1 MPSFRVG
8 VVTEV
13 TETRAGLQRVLVELG
28 SGPERAYLLTQLIGT
43 AAPGDRVVVN
53 TTAVEHGLGTGGWH
67 VVHWNLERD
76 GWTNPVIGGR
86 SNPTDSMTGPDI
98 GMKLRYTSL
107 QVDVGQSEPRDV
119 TTIDRMPVVA
129 AGLHSQVAAVALAF
143 KQVRPDARLVYVMT
157 DGGSLPIAISDL
169 VGRLRDLG
177 LIDATVTCGHAF
189 GGDFE
194 AVSVYGGLAIA
205 RWEAAA
211 DLAVVA
217 MGPGSAGS
225 GSSLGFSGIEVG
237 AVLDATSALH
247 GIPIAA
253 LRISFADPR
262 PRHQGVSHHSLTT
275 LSIATRSRV
284 QVAVPCVGGVDEA
297 QIRRDLARTGVD
309 ARHDIVDVDPV
320 GVLALFASR
329 GLAVE
334 SMGRPAAADPVLFE
348 AAAVA
353 GIIGARAVP

>member
-8 VVTEV
+8 VVTEIL
-13 TETRAGLQRVLVELG
+13 EARAGLQRVLVDLG
-28 SGPERAYLLTQLIGT
+28 SGPERAYLLTQLIGS

-67 VVHWNLERD
+67 VVHWNLERES
-76 GWTNPVIGGR
+76 WTNPVDRGH
-86 SNPTDSMTGPDI
+86 STSVPDV

-119 TTIDRMPVVA
+119 ITIDRMPVVA
-129 AGLHSQVAAVALAF
+129 AGLHSQLAAIAVAFRQA
-143 KQVRPDARLVYVMT
+143 RPGGRLVYVMT
-157 DGGSLPIAISDL
+157 DGGALPIAVSDL
-169 VGRLRDLG
+169 VCRLRDRG
-177 LIDATVTCGHAF
+177 LVDATVTCGHAF

-194 AVSVYGGLAIA
+194 AVSVYGGLVIA
-205 RWEAAA
+205 RWEAGA
-211 DLAVVA
+211 DIAVVA

-237 AVLDATSALH
+237 AALDATSALH
-247 GIPIAA
+247 GLPIAA
-253 LRISFADPR
+253 LRVSFADPR

-297 QIRRDLARTGVD
+297 QIRRDLARTGID
-309 ARHDIVDVDPV
+309 ARHDIVDVEPV
-320 GVLALFASR
+320 GALQLLAEA
-329 GLAVE
+329 GIEVE

-348 AAAVA
+348 AAAAA
-353 GIIGARAVP
+353 GVLAARAVP

>member
-8 VVTEV
+8 PVTEIL
-13 TETRAGLQRVLVELG
+13 EARRALQRVLVDLG
-28 SGPERAYLLTQLIGT
+28 SGAERAYVLTQLVG
-43 AAPGDRVVVN
+43 PVEVGDRVVVN
-53 TTAVEHGLGTGGWH
+53 TTAVELGLGTGGWH
-67 VVHWNLERD
+67 VVHWNLAREA
-76 GWTNPVIGGR
+76 WTN
-86 SNPTDSMTGPDI
+86 TGSHN

-107 QVDVGQSEPRDV
+107 QLDVAHSEPADV

-129 AGLHSQVAAVALAF
+129 AGLHSQIAAIAVAF
-143 KQVRPDARLVYVMT
+143 KRARPTGRLVYVMT
-157 DGGSLPIAISDL
+157 DGGALPIAISDL
-169 VGRLRDLG
+169 VWQLRDAG
-177 LIDATVTCGHAF
+177 LIDATITCGHAF

-205 RWEAAA
+205 RWGAEA
-211 DLAVVA
+211 DVAVVA

-225 GSSLGFSGIEVG
+225 GSSLGFSGIEIG
-237 AVLDATSALH
+237 AVLDGANALD

-284 QVAVPCVGGVDEA
+284 QVPVPCVGGVDEA
-297 QIRRDLARTGVD
+297 QIRRDLARTRID
-309 ARHDIVDVDPV
+309 TRHDIVDLEPV
-320 GVLALFASR
+320 GALALMAEA
-329 GLAVE
+329 GIEVE

-348 AAAVA
+348 AAAAAGTLAARVVA
-353 GIIGARAVP
+353 K